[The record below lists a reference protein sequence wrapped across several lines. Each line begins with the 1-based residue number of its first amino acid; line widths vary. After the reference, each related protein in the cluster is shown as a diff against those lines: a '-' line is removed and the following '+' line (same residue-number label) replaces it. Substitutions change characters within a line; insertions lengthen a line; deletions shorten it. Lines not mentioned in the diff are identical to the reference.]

1 MKNKITNFLG
11 LIFLGLAIYDVIFTN
26 WEIWE
31 LVVLVIIGLA
41 LWLFSNTK
49 LKSLLTGIITKNN
62 NTIASKT
69 VDPDRE
75 KPDGRG

>member
-11 LIFLGLAIYDVIFTN
+11 LVFFGLAIYNVIYTD
-26 WEIWE
+26 WEAWE

-49 LKSLLTGIITKNN
+49 LKSLLTGIITKNS
-62 NTIASKT
+62 NTISSKT
-69 VDPDRE
+69 IGGEIPDDDDE
-75 KPDGRG
+75 